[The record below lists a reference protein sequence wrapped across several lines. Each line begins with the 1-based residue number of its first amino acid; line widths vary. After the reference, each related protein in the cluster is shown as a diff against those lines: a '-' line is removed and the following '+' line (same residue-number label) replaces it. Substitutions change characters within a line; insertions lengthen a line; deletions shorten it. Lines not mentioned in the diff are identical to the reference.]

1 MLTLYEGG
9 FTSVMHDDILK
20 RISSS
25 INAGKKVFL
34 FVPEQETLTREAE
47 ACDILPPTAALSFEV
62 TNFTRFTNTAFR
74 TLGGICGEYITS
86 AKKALIMWGVLTEL
100 SPMLTMTRGSKNIG
114 SGIVTRALEAINELA
129 SLGIKPDDISAS
141 EAMIGGEDSRLKAKL
156 RDLSLIYPLY
166 KSKLKEKYSDLTEDL
181 SELAKKLEENGD
193 YLDGSVVYIEGFTS
207 FTEPQY
213 ELIKAFLKHTD
224 VNVALTM
231 KKAAKSGFEYTEIRD
246 TEERLLRIARDKGVD
261 IKLLTPD
268 ANSQGYEPT
277 LTEVC
282 DLLWRNEGKI
292 DNDSL
297 QKLAKNKE
305 MLRVF
310 EAVTPFEECDF
321 IAADIKRRVM
331 SGESY
336 KDFAII
342 TRSLDS
348 YSGILDT
355 SLSKAGVPHF
365 MASPKSIN
373 SFEAIKLIN
382 TAYSVIVRE
391 FALTDVLTYVKCG
404 LIGAERDECDLF
416 ELYVSKWNITGK
428 RFTDGMLWNMNPR
441 GYKEMVSA
449 DSEKLIKINDIKE
462 RIISP
467 LADFAEE
474 AKSAKTV
481 REHAE
486 ALLDFLLRVDLEGK
500 LIERSRELKA
510 LGEIEAADQNA
521 RLWRIICDSLD
532 TVVSVLGDQPAD
544 AESFI
549 NQLSVVFSD
558 ANMGSIPSYHDE
570 VSVGRADMVRL
581 NDKKHVYLIGVN
593 ASEFPKSISDSSY
606 FTDRDKAA
614 LARLGLG
621 ITPDLEIK
629 NARELYSF
637 SRSFSFARKSVTL
650 IYSTQ
655 TASLGSSLPSEV
667 IERIS
672 YITDKAASPRVIAD
686 MPLSEKIYSP
696 EHALE
701 NLGKASTEEK
711 LAIQRALT
719 STEYEDVLRI
729 SEEKI
734 ENDEITI
741 DEDTI
746 GIIIGKDIYLSQ
758 SKIDKYLKCPFRY
771 FGYAFLNI
779 DENEKADINQLIVGN
794 FIHSVL
800 ESIFNTAIS
809 EKRSVKDFS
818 EEERERLTT
827 EASKAYVETEMGPV
841 TSAKNEVII
850 NRIQRIARPIVD
862 GLCEEF
868 ANCAFKP
875 AYCELQ
881 IDTYDKKHPNSI
893 IYNTEDDKHRVI
905 IGGFIDRVD
914 TLKVGNDVYVRVVDY
929 KTGIKKFT
937 LDDIKRGEN
946 LQMLLYLKAIV
957 ETENSEFRSDLGVEG
972 DGKIIPAGIV
982 YVKASVADVTIDSPS
997 DELAVKEVK
1006 AGFERLGASLDS
1018 KVSLSAMNPDFTPM
1032 TKPKSKKD
1040 VPAPQTYSMDD
1051 WQRLNDE
1058 MKDAVLSIT
1067 KEITSGHIVAKT
1079 NAPDNDRFHP
1089 CTECQYKYICR
1100 NAVK

>member
-20 RISSS
+20 SITHS

-47 ACDILPPTAALSFEV
+47 ACDVLPPTAALSFEV

-74 TLGGICGEYITS
+74 TLGGISGEYITS

-114 SGIVTRALEAINELA
+114 SGIVSRALEAINELS
-129 SLGIKPDDISAS
+129 SLGITPDAIAAS
-141 EAMIGGEDSRLKAKL
+141 EAMMAGEDSRLKSKL
-156 RDLSLIYPLY
+156 KDLALIYPLY
-166 KSKLKEKYSDLTEDL
+166 KSKLKERYSDLTEDL
-181 SELAKKLEENGD
+181 SGLARKLEENGE

-213 ELIKAFLKHTD
+213 ELIKAILKHTD
-224 VNVALTM
+224 VNVSLTV
-231 KKAAKSGFEYTEIRD
+231 KKAAKSGFEYTELRD
-246 TEERLLRIARDKGVD
+246 TEERLLRIAREKNVD

-268 ANSQGYEPT
+268 ALSQDYEPV
-277 LTEVC
+277 LTEIC
-282 DLLWRNEGKI
+282 DLIWRNEGEI

-297 QKLAKNKE
+297 QKFTNNKE
-305 MLRVF
+305 TLRVF
-310 EAVTPFEECDF
+310 EAATPFEECDF
-321 IAADIKRRVM
+321 VAADIKRRVI
-331 SGESY
+331 SGDNY

-342 TRSLDS
+342 TRSLDA

-382 TAYSVIVRE
+382 TAYAVIVRS
-391 FALTDVLTYVKCG
+391 FALAEVLTYVKCG
-404 LIGAERDECDLF
+404 LIGVDRDECDLF
-416 ELYVSKWNITGK
+416 ELYVNKWNITGK

-441 GYKEMVSA
+441 GYEAMEPS
-449 DSEKLIKINDIKE
+449 DSEKLLKINDIKD
-462 RIISP
+462 RIITP
-467 LADFAEE
+467 LYDFAEE
-474 AKSAKTV
+474 ASSAKTV

-486 ALLDFLLRVDLEGK
+486 ALLDFLLKIDLEGK
-500 LIERSRELKA
+500 LIERSKELTA
-510 LGEIEAADQNA
+510 LGEKETAEQNS
-521 RLWRIICDSLD
+521 RLWKIICDSLD
-532 TVVSVLGDQPAD
+532 TVVSVLGDLPAD

-549 NQLSVVFSD
+549 NQLSVIFSD
-558 ANMGSIPSYHDE
+558 ASMGSIPSYHDE

-593 ASEFPKSISDSSY
+593 AGEFPKTVSDNSY

-614 LARLGLG
+614 LERLGLG
-621 ITPDLEIK
+621 IAPDIEIK

-637 SRSFSFARKSVTL
+637 SRSFSFAKKSVTL
-650 IYSTQ
+650 VYSTK
-655 TASLGSSLPSEV
+655 TASLGSSLPAEV
-667 IERIS
+667 IGRIAE
-672 YITDKAASPRVIAD
+672 ITDKAVKPVVIAD
-686 MPLSEKIYSP
+686 MPLHEKIYSP
-696 EHALE
+696 ELALE
-701 NLGKASTEEK
+701 NLGKATPEEK
-711 LAIQRALT
+711 LAIQRALK
-719 STEYEDVLRI
+719 STEFEDVLRI
-729 SEEKI
+729 SEQKL
-734 ENDEITI
+734 ENDEVNI

-746 GIIIGKDIYLSQ
+746 AIIIGKDIYLSQ

-771 FGYAFLNI
+771 FGYSFLKI
-779 DENEKADINQLIVGN
+779 DEGEKAEINQLVVGN

-809 EKRSVKDFS
+809 EKKSVKDFS
-818 EEERERLTT
+818 AEERDALTVA
-827 EASKAYVETEMGPV
+827 ASKAYVESEMGPV

-868 ANCAFKP
+868 ANCKFQPAF
-875 AYCELQ
+875 CELQ
-881 IDTYDKKHPNSI
+881 IDTFDKKHPNSI
-893 IYNTEDDKHRVI
+893 IYNTDDGKHRVI
-905 IGGFIDRVD
+905 IGGYIDRVD

-937 LDDIKRGEN
+937 LDDIKKGEN
-946 LQMLLYLKAIV
+946 LQMLLYLKSIV
-957 ETENSEFRSDLGVEG
+957 ETKNPEFLANIGAEG
-972 DGKIIPAGIV
+972 DGKVIPAGIV
-982 YVKASVADVTIDSPS
+982 YVRTSVADVTIDSPS
-997 DELAVKEVK
+997 DELAVDEVK

-1018 KVSLSAMNPDFTPM
+1018 PVSLSAMNPDFTPM
-1032 TKPKSKKD
+1032 AKPKSKND
-1040 VPAPQTYSMDD
+1040 PPTPQTYTLDD
-1051 WQRLNDE
+1051 WNRLNEE

-1079 NAPDNDRFHP
+1079 NVPDNSTFHP
-1089 CTECQYKYICR
+1089 CKDCHYKFICR